1 MDLSNPKITP
11 ALTMTRSD
19 LATQVATCPT
29 AYPAG
34 ATRELAHATD
44 RQVQQ
49 AIAQA
54 REAADPQFLIW
65 WHRIAAHAA
74 HLLTATTPAQ
84 TLPLTGDPLID
95 ALTQAAQASII
106 HPQPSPRAL
115 DRLIPDDPA
124 TGPRGLCPE
133 HITQA
138 ITTITGRP
146 MPPHPRICQARAALH
161 RWALVNR

>member
-44 RQVQQ
+44 RQVQH
-49 AIAQA
+49 AITQA
-54 REAADPQFLIW
+54 REAADPQFLTQ
-65 WHRIAAHAA
+65 WHHIAA

-106 HPQPSPRAL
+106 HPQPSPRPL

-146 MPPHPRICQARAALH
+146 LPPHPRICQARAALH